1 MDGTA
6 QGQTHTLVLAM
17 DYRVPDPSRV
27 WPVLQRSKPEL
38 IDLGAHYVLVYTS
51 TQDPGRVMVTISL
64 RSKEPVLEVLRSRAF
79 LNWFDSVGIEDIPAI
94 FAGETVDKLT
104 LIEPTEGAPPGVI
117 VAAIAAI
124 EDVPALI
131 DGVHHGLPR
140 FAAAGVRA
148 VRIFQAF
155 DDDHELMILQE
166 LDDEADAIAWVNHP
180 DTAAA
185 EWMGGTGIG
194 AYPPVF
200 VGRMQHIMRLDE
212 DA

>member
-1 MDGTA
+1 VDGA
-6 QGQTHTLVLAM
+6 AAGQTHTLVLAM

-27 WPVLQRSKPEL
+27 WPVLQRSKPAL
-38 IDLGAHYVLVYTS
+38 VDLGAHYVLVYTS
-51 TQDPGRVMVTISL
+51 TRDPGRVMVTISL
-64 RSKEPVLEVLRSRAF
+64 RSREPILEVLRSRAF

-94 FAGETVDKLT
+94 FAGETVDKVT
-104 LIEPTEGAPPGVI
+104 LVEPPEGTPPGVI
-117 VAAIAAI
+117 VAAIAAVD
-124 EDVPALI
+124 DVPSLI
-131 DGVHHGLPR
+131 QGVHEGLPR
-140 FAAAGVRA
+140 FADAGVRA

-180 DTAAA
+180 DVAA
-185 EWMGGTGIG
+185 EWMGGTGVG

-212 DA
+212 DV

>member
-1 MDGTA
+1 MA

-27 WPVLQRSKPEL
+27 WPVLQRSKSAL
-38 IDLGAHYVLVYTS
+38 IDLGAHYVLVYTA
-51 TQDPGRVMVTISL
+51 TRDPGRVMVTISL
-64 RSKEPVLEVLRSRAF
+64 RSKEPILEVLRSRVF

-94 FAGETVDKLT
+94 FAGETVDKVT
-104 LIEPTEGAPPGVI
+104 LVEPPEGAPPGVI
-117 VAAIAAI
+117 VAAISAI
-124 EDVPALI
+124 DDVPSLI
-131 DGVHHGLPR
+131 DGVHIGLPR

-166 LDDEADAIAWVNHP
+166 LDDEEDALAWVNHP
-180 DTAAA
+180 DVAA

-212 DA
+212 DD